1 MVMTTHANEILVLG
15 ATGKTGR
22 RLVRR
27 LRAAGETVRA
37 ASRSGEVPFDWYEP
51 ATWQAALTGAS
62 AVYVVAPENDPAPAH
77 DFVKQ
82 AVERGVTRFVVLSA
96 RGIEHV
102 DERFGRGMVAVEDAV
117 RESGTEWTVI
127 RPNNFNQNFDEGLWQ
142 PALLHG
148 RLALPVGDLP
158 EPFVDAEDVAEVAA
172 RLLTREGHA
181 GKVYELS
188 GPRALSFEDAV
199 ATIAQSATRTIQY
212 VSLTPEEYHAEL
224 LTQGYPEDAA
234 ETLGAVFA
242 VLGAGHIAEPVE
254 GVQRVLGRPPTD
266 FAAYVSRAVGAGAWA

>member
-1 MVMTTHANEILVLG
+1 MVMTTRAYEILVLG

-37 ASRSGEVPFDWYEP
+37 ASRSGEVRFDWYEP

-62 AVYVVAPENDPAPAH
+62 AVYVVAPENDPTPAH

-82 AVERGVTRFVVLSA
+82 AVELGVTRFVVLSA
-96 RGIEHV
+96 RGIDHV
-102 DERFGRGMVAVEDAV
+102 DKRFGRGMVAAEDAV
-117 RESGTEWTVI
+117 RESGTEWTII

-142 PALLHG
+142 PPLIHG
-148 RLALPVGDLP
+148 RLALPVGDTP
-158 EPFVDAEDVAEVAA
+158 EPFIDAEDVAEVAA
-172 RLLTREGHA
+172 RLLTRDGHA

-188 GPRALSFEDAV
+188 GPHALPFEEAV
-199 ATIAQSATRTIQY
+199 ANIAQVSARTIQY
-212 VSLTPEEYHAEL
+212 VVLTPEEYHAEL
-224 LTQGYPEDAA
+224 LAQGYPEAAA
-234 ETLGAVFA
+234 ETLRAMFA
-242 VLGAGHIAEPVE
+242 VLRAGHIAKPAD

-266 FAAYVSRAVGAGAWA
+266 FAAYAARAAAAGAWA